1 MAYFSRSLTYSSNNN
16 QNLATGN
23 CTEDNYKKDDG
34 KWACG
39 FFLEEGLTQEDAA
52 AKCQALGA
60 RLPEVT
66 SLRESDKLLPFK
78 VSFCLV

>member
-34 KWACG
+34 QWACG

-52 AKCQALGA
+52 AKCKALGA
-60 RLPEVT
+60 RLPEVA
-66 SLRESDKLLPFK
+66 SQKENDDLLAFK
-78 VSFCLV
+78 VRFYLV